1 MPSISDIIKNKTA
14 RDQARTEQLQTDRE
28 MISAM
33 RDGALNL
40 ITSSPE
46 HFQEYLDLQADNIR
60 CSVGNVALSMSQ
72 LQGATRIG
80 TTDYYF

>member
-46 HFQEYLDLQADNIR
+46 HFQEFIIEKMSGLFAFKSPNI
-60 CSVGNVALSMSQ
+60 SVPLGIA
-72 LQGATRIG
+72 
-80 TTDYYF
+80 